1 VSGRPEIRVLHLIN
15 GLGTGGAERSLAQML
30 PLLAD
35 RGVMSTVVCL
45 FRRKEG
51 VQNEVIA
58 NGWDVRFLP
67 GGSWPRRASALRRT
81 ITEIEPHL
89 LHNTLFE
96 SDLLGRLATVGTGV
110 PIVTSLVNVSYEP
123 VRMGDPNV
131 RRYKLRTLQLVD
143 ALTGRLRNRG
153 WHAISQAVA
162 DSNMRRLRIPAEK
175 ITVIPR
181 SRPAVSSPVGPGSE
195 VRERTRR
202 KLGIAVEADVVL
214 AVGRHE
220 YQKGHVHL
228 VDAFSGIAESRQNA
242 WLLIAGREG
251 NATPHLRKAIARATG
266 SERILVLGHRSDIN
280 ELLQTADI
288 FAFPSLYEG
297 LGGSLLEAMA
307 AGLAIVASD
316 LPAIRELAG
325 DAILYASPGDH
336 ADISKQLKRLMADSE
351 LRAKLGRAA
360 RRRFDTWPNP
370 DQVADQM
377 AEWYRRV
384 VSDRLRAGRESGQ
397 RNEE

>member
-1 VSGRPEIRVLHLIN
+1 VSGPSEIRVLHLIN

-35 RGVMSTVVCL
+35 RGVKSTAVCL
-45 FRRKEG
+45 FRRREG

-58 NGWDVRFLP
+58 DGWDVRFLP
-67 GGSWPRRASALRRT
+67 EGPWLRRASALRRI

-89 LHNTLFE
+89 LHTTLFE
-96 SDLLGRLATVGTGV
+96 SDLLGRLVSVGTGV
-110 PIVTSLVNVSYEP
+110 PVVTSLVNVSYEP

-131 RRYKLRTLQLVD
+131 RRYKLRTLQVVD
-143 ALTGRLRNRG
+143 AFTGRLRNRG

-162 DSNMRRLRIPAEK
+162 DSNMRRLGIPVGK

-181 SRPAVSSPVGPGSE
+181 SRPATSIPVSPESK
-195 VRERTRR
+195 VREGIRR
-202 KLGIAVEADVVL
+202 SLGIPLEAEVVL
-214 AVGRHE
+214 AVGRQE

-228 VDAFSGIAESRQNA
+228 VEAFSDMADSSPNA

-251 NATPHLRKAIARATG
+251 NATPQLKQGVAKAAG
-266 SERILVLGHRSDIN
+266 SERILLLGHRSDIS
-280 ELLQTADI
+280 ELLQAADI

-316 LPAIRELAG
+316 LPAIRELG
-325 DAILYASPGDH
+325 GEAILYSSPGNH
-336 ADISKQLKRLMADSE
+336 SDISLQLERLIADSR
-351 LRAKLGRAA
+351 LHVDLGRAA
-360 RRRFDTWPNP
+360 RRRFDTWPKP
-370 DQVADQM
+370 FEVAGEM
-377 AEWYRRV
+377 ANWYRTNV
-384 VSDRLRAGRESGQ
+384 QGIDT
-397 RNEE
+397 